1 MRVHYT
7 GKVGHGTV
15 THFRLK
21 TLLNLCAFAKFLSNS
36 NKMLLPIL
44 VVTYITT
51 LQLYGMLNHTIFCR
65 LFLLRLTSLFS
76 ESGWNLILWT
86 NPLLEKVLLI
96 NSLELLKTVLSDD
109 NLFIRREIL
118 LGRFFMLGGW
128 LEYTLIYNG
137 LLSGL
142 LYGSYLSVDR
152 FSVKSRKLA
161 TLRFVSLTMLR
172 LNSFLNNLRNY
183 FLILSSSRP
192 LVFWKQTKPSSLY
205 KLILSFPYFSSN
217 LCRIYRLTTSPISAP
232 KLPIVTS
239 KSWSPSFFIH
249 TPVPLKRRDFLECIM
264 VFVSPSLILT
274 KSFL

>member
-1 MRVHYT
+1 M
-7 GKVGHGTV
+7 
-15 THFRLK
+15 
-21 TLLNLCAFAKFLSNS
+21 
-36 NKMLLPIL
+36 
-44 VVTYITT
+44 VTYITT
-51 LQLYGMLNHTIFCR
+51 LQLYGGLNHTIFCR
-65 LFLLRLTSLFS
+65 LFLLRLRSLFS
-76 ESGWNLILWT
+76 ESGWNLILWS

-96 NSLELLKTVLSDD
+96 NSLELLKTVLSDE

-118 LGRFFMLGGW
+118 SGRFFIMLGGW

-137 LLSGL
+137 LLSDL

-152 FSVKSRKLA
+152 FSVKSRKLS

-172 LNSFLNNLRNY
+172 LNSFLNNLRHY
-183 FLILSSSRP
+183 FLILSSSGP
-192 LVFWKQTKPSSLY
+192 LVFWKQAKPSSLY

-217 LCRIYRLTTSPISAP
+217 LCRIYRLTTSPISTP

-239 KSWSPSFFIH
+239 KSWSPSFSIH
-249 TPVPLKRRDFLECIM
+249 TSVPLKRRDFLECIM